1 MLGEKGLRPGANKAY
16 RGILYRQ
23 GSAIVARVSQRRS
36 FGGPRREAS
45 ERVVIRKAPDSADQE
60 AATSAAEPATAG
72 LATGQLQTS
81 PPGDEEADAWTLNVS
96 RGGCRVVVEAPVT
109 VGATYEVQ
117 VGEMPFRPARVAWVR
132 DEADGQIAGLQF
144 LDVEAGEVPGSSD
157 PPQ

>member
-1 MLGEKGLRPGANKAY
+1 
-16 RGILYRQ
+16 
-23 GSAIVARVSQRRS
+23 
-36 FGGPRREAS
+36 
-45 ERVVIRKAPDSADQE
+45 
-60 AATSAAEPATAG
+60 
-72 LATGQLQTS
+72 
-81 PPGDEEADAWTLNVS
+81 
-96 RGGCRVVVEAPVT
+96 VT